1 MTNAQLPIL
10 SPVPPAGKFLTL
22 HLAPDADARRALAR
36 LAEIPHQADLIVGLG
51 DPWLRALTCTIE
63 GFRPFPSLSGA
74 KGAVP
79 STQGDLWLSLGGKD
93 QGALLHRA
101 RSLLG
106 QLGDSFAL
114 VEEVSS
120 FVFDSGRD
128 LSGYQD
134 GTENPKGERAVEVAL
149 AKGSR
154 PGWAGSSFVAV
165 QRWVHDLTTLER
177 MPPDERDQ
185 VIGRRHG
192 SNEEIEDAP
201 ASAHVK
207 RAAQESFHPEAF
219 MLRRSMPWGDVR
231 QNGLYFVAF
240 ARSLDPF
247 ERVLT
252 RMVGLEDGIPDALF
266 RFTRPVTGGYYF
278 CPPVRDG
285 RLDLRVLGASK

>member
-1 MTNAQLPIL
+1 MTNAQPSIL

-22 HLAPDADARRALAR
+22 HLAPDVDARTALAR
-36 LAEIPHQADLIVGLG
+36 LAAIPHEEDLIVGLG
-51 DPWLRALTCTIE
+51 DPWLRALACTLE
-63 GFRPFPSLSGA
+63 GLRPFPSLSGA

-79 STQGDLWLSLGGKD
+79 STQDDLWLSLGGKD
-93 QGALLHRA
+93 QGRLLHRA
-101 RSLLG
+101 RLLLG
-106 QLGDSFAL
+106 QLGDSFSL

-128 LSGYQD
+128 LSGYED

-149 AKGSR
+149 ATGSR

-165 QRWVHDLTTLER
+165 QRWVHDLTTLEQ
-177 MPPDERDQ
+177 MPRDEQDH
-185 VIGRRHG
+185 VIGRFRG
-192 SNEEIEDAP
+192 SNEEISDAP

-207 RAAQESFHPEAF
+207 RAAQESFDPEAF

-231 QNGLYFVAF
+231 RNGLYFVAF

-266 RFTRPVTGGYYF
+266 RFTRPVTGGYYW

-285 RLDLRVLGASK
+285 RLDLRALGVGQ